1 MNRHERRQ
9 QSRLS
14 VVPREESAPLDELQ
28 RQRQLND
35 AFLDLLNGCINA
47 YGFAGR
53 LVIGPMFIG
62 GRRRP
67 IHLDTTPEGG
77 VLLRFDDAS
86 EPVA

>member
-9 QSRLS
+9 QSRL
-14 VVPREESAPLDELQ
+14 PRELPLPLDELQ